1 MNDVDPAVVAERR
14 FAASLP
20 LPYLRYRWLRWRQKR
35 ARAKTDPARIAPRTD
50 GLLMEVDE
58 ADIIDFNIRHFGA
71 WEPALGALIAAHLKP
86 GDRAVDIGANIGAH
100 TLTMA
105 KAVGAGGL
113 VTAIE
118 PGKTTAARLRRNAEI
133 NGLLQ
138 IRVLEV
144 AASDAA
150 GRASLFAGPDGTRG
164 RATMDAEV
172 AGSGASAEIETIIAA
187 DACTPEDWKRTR
199 LMKIDVERAEDKV
212 LRGLAPV
219 LSLLPEDAV
228 LIVETEP
235 QLLARRGAPIES
247 LVAPLLQR
255 GARFH
260 ALEQHADLKSM
271 MKPLRFSL
279 KAVEPKDVQSTSH
292 TDFVIAR
299 PDVVAG
305 LAANP
310 LPLAGKGSY

>member
-14 FAASLP
+14 FAAALP

-35 ARAKTDPARIAPRTD
+35 ARAKTDPPRIAPRTD
-50 GLLMEVDE
+50 GLVMEVDE
-58 ADIIDFNIRHFGA
+58 ADIIDFNLRHFGA

-118 PGKTTAARLRRNAEI
+118 PGKTTAARLRRNVDI
-133 NGLLQ
+133 NALTQ
-138 IRVLEV
+138 VKVLEV
-144 AASDAA
+144 AASDEA

-172 AGSGASAEIETIIAA
+172 AGVGASAEIETIIAA
-187 DACTPEDWKRTR
+187 DACTPDDWKRTR

-219 LSLLPEDAV
+219 LPLLPEDAV

-235 QLLARRGAPIES
+235 HLLMRRGAPIET
-247 LVAPLLQR
+247 LVAPLLAR
-255 GARFH
+255 GAGFH

-271 MKPLRFSL
+271 MRPLRYSL
-279 KAVEPKDVQSTSH
+279 KPVAPADVQSASH
-292 TDFVIAR
+292 TDFVIAK
-299 PDVVAG
+299 PEVI
-305 LAANP
+305 AA
-310 LPLAGKGSY
+310 LKM

>member
-1 MNDVDPAVVAERR
+1 MNDVDPAVAAERR

-35 ARAKTDPARIAPRTD
+35 ARAKTDPPRIAPRTD

-58 ADIIDFNIRHFGA
+58 ADVIDFNLRHFGA

-105 KAVGAGGL
+105 RAVGAGGL

-118 PGKTTAARLRRNAEI
+118 PGKTTAARLRRNVDI
-133 NGLLQ
+133 NALTQ
-138 IRVLEV
+138 VKVLEV

-172 AGSGASAEIETIIAA
+172 AGVGESAEIETIIAA
-187 DACTPEDWKRTR
+187 DACSTDDWKRTR

-235 QLLARRGAPIES
+235 HLLIRRGAPIET
-247 LVAPLLQR
+247 LVAPLLAR
-255 GARFH
+255 GAGFH

-271 MKPLRFSL
+271 MRPLRYALAPVDPAAARS
-279 KAVEPKDVQSTSH
+279 DTH
-292 TDFVIAR
+292 TDFVIAK
-299 PDVVAG
+299 PDVI
-305 LAANP
+305 AA
-310 LPLAGKGSY
+310 LKM

>member
-1 MNDVDPAVVAERR
+1 MNDVDPAVAAERR

-35 ARAKTDPARIAPRTD
+35 ARAKIDPPRIAPRTD

-71 WEPALGALIAAHLKP
+71 WEPALGALIAKHLKP

-105 KAVGAGGL
+105 KAVGANGL

-133 NGLLQ
+133 NALSQ
-138 IRVLEV
+138 IKVLEV

-150 GRASLFAGPDGTRG
+150 GRAALFAGPDGTRG

-172 AGSGASAEIETIIAA
+172 GDTGVSTQIETIIAA
-187 DACTPEDWKRTR
+187 DACTAENWKRTR
-199 LMKIDVERAEDKV
+199 LIKIDVERAEDKV
-212 LRGLAPV
+212 LRGLATALP
-219 LSLLPEDAV
+219 LLPEDAV

-235 QLLARRGAPIES
+235 HLLVRRGAPIET
-247 LVAPLLQR
+247 LVAPLLAR
-255 GARFH
+255 GAGFH

-271 MKPLRFSL
+271 MRPLRYKL
-279 KAVEPKDVQSTSH
+279 TAVEPNDVHSTSH
-292 TDFVIAR
+292 TDFVIAM
-299 PDVVAG
+299 PDVI
-305 LAANP
+305 AA
-310 LPLAGKGSY
+310 LKM